1 MSQTSHRTGGGEV
14 NIYEMKLHE
23 YVQLENDLVIH
34 RVAGGWLYA
43 IPRLDCGQMNTVFV
57 PLNNEFQEV

>member
-1 MSQTSHRTGGGEV
+1 MLATSHKTRGGGV

-23 YVQLENDLVIH
+23 YIQLENDLVIH
-34 RVAGGWLYA
+34 RVAGGWLYT

-57 PLNNEFQEV
+57 PFNNEFQEV

>member
-1 MSQTSHRTGGGEV
+1 V

-23 YVQLENDLVIH
+23 YILLENDLAIH
-34 RVAGGWLYA
+34 RVAGGWLYT

-57 PLNNEFQEV
+57 PFNNEFQDV